1 MERMDYEQYEKDWVK
16 RHKGSR
22 IRPPRVSSWGLIGG
36 ILLWALIAFG
46 AALVSGAHSVP
57 AILQTIPAVVPSPY
71 REGLSLFGF
80 TIFELLIFAGAV
92 YRRDNRYA
100 TWGLLLAMIGALFA
114 NVGSSV
120 VAVTQNHGD
129 GLNYAVAIV
138 LAIIAPLAA
147 FLAGEM
153 VHRLFEAHQEKLT
166 AAFAEYDADRIT
178 LDRIINRDFVKY
190 EKQFT
195 ERSVNSAD
203 KIIPAPVHSVN
214 SVNSTNGYSKQM
226 NSRQIIGEYF
236 ERHPEFKNMTL
247 DQLNEAIEQESGIR
261 VGRTSIH
268 NVRKAWIPTSSGGHS
283 TLQ

>member
-1 MERMDYEQYEKDWVK
+1 MERMDYEQYEKDWFK

-36 ILLWALIAFG
+36 ILLWALIAIG

-57 AILQTIPAVVPSPY
+57 AILQTIPAIVPSPF

-100 TWGLLLAMIGALFA
+100 TFALLLAMVGALFA

-129 GLNYAVAIV
+129 GLNYVVAFV
-138 LAIIAPLAA
+138 LAIIAPMAA

-153 VHRLFEAHQEKLT
+153 VHRLLEKHQRKL
-166 AAFAEYDADRIT
+166 AEAFAEYDSKRID
-178 LDRIINRDFVKY
+178 LDKVINRDFTKY
-190 EKQFT
+190 EKQFVQQT
-195 ERSVNSAD
+195 VVQSLSNGQSNGQNNGNEPASKSLLGHTKRPDASAVVQQYLADNPQDIDREARELAAFLGVGKSTVNNVQRQFRSNA
-203 KIIPAPVHSVN
+203 
-214 SVNSTNGYSKQM
+214 NGQ
-226 NSRQIIGEYF
+226 NRIQ
-236 ERHPEFKNMTL
+236 
-247 DQLNEAIEQESGIR
+247 
-261 VGRTSIH
+261 
-268 NVRKAWIPTSSGGHS
+268 
-283 TLQ
+283 

>member
-1 MERMDYEQYEKDWVK
+1 MERMDYEQFEKDWFK

-92 YRRDNRYA
+92 YRRDTRYA
-100 TWGLLLAMIGALFA
+100 TWGLLLAMVGALFA
-114 NVGSSV
+114 NIGSSV

-138 LAIIAPLAA
+138 LAVIAPSAA

-153 VHRLFEAHQEKLT
+153 VHRLFAAHQDKL
-166 AAFAEYDADRIT
+166 AEAFMKYDAQRID
-178 LDRIINRDFVKY
+178 LDKVINRDFMKY
-190 EKQFT
+190 EKQFEVHEVSRNDFMKSGEAET
-195 ERSVNSAD
+195 LHETSRNPVKPRVKIHEVAKLVHENGDDNLSAND
-203 KIIPAPVHSVN
+203 MMVKYNISLGSTTKIREMLK
-214 SVNSTNGYSKQM
+214 GQ
-226 NSRQIIGEYF
+226 
-236 ERHPEFKNMTL
+236 
-247 DQLNEAIEQESGIR
+247 SGNQFI
-261 VGRTSIH
+261 
-268 NVRKAWIPTSSGGHS
+268 
-283 TLQ
+283 Q